1 MRNTGLAAAIEAD
14 LLRQDRQRADITSCF
29 QCGHGMMYRDSRFCS
44 DRCRDFYDA
53 GNAGFAQDLRQPKAN
68 YGITGW
74 RVVAGPPG
82 VVVGSDYYKPL
93 RDAFGKRAYQGPM
106 RPTKAGFMI
115 LCANCQKDFE
125 SKGLRCCSDVCERR
139 YREKKDNLAVMAKI
153 GIEPAVK
160 RRCEGCGAVIP
171 KWSKGRRVSSAKR
184 FCSNSCA
191 QKARRAA

>member
-1 MRNTGLAAAIEAD
+1 LRNTGLAAAIEAD

-29 QCGHGMMYRDSRFCS
+29 QCGHGMMYRGSRFCS

-53 GNAGFAQDLRQPKAN
+53 GNAGFAQDWRHLKAN
-68 YGITGW
+68 YGIIGW

-82 VVVGSDYYKPL
+82 IVVGSDYYKSL
-93 RDAFGKRAYQGPM
+93 RGAFGKRAYQGPM
-106 RPTKAGFMI
+106 RPTKAGFLI
-115 LCANCQKDFE
+115 LCANCQKEFE
-125 SKGLRCCSDVCERR
+125 SKGLRCCSDECERR
-139 YREKKDNLAVMAKI
+139 YREKEDNLAVMAKI
-153 GIEPAVK
+153 GIKPAVK